1 MAGHWL
7 AYLSTEATV
16 APVAALWNDVVV
28 PAPGVCPG
36 FRTGEACVV
45 CGLCCEGRGK
55 EGRGRRGRGEEG
67 WGGMGGEGKRGEE
80 AERRGGGGRGG
91 REGRGE
97 EGRERKEGNRRGGR
111 VCVVFVCSLATGLLV
126 KPFLFTSS
134 RVHWEVVGVFGR

>member
-36 FRTGEACVV
+36 FGTGEACVV
-45 CGLCCEGRGK
+45 CGLCCEGRGR

-67 WGGMGGEGKRGEE
+67 WGGMGGFEHPLNVISFGEVCKRTFEINCLRSPLNFRVGK
-80 AERRGGGGRGG
+80 
-91 REGRGE
+91 
-97 EGRERKEGNRRGGR
+97 K
-111 VCVVFVCSLATGLLV
+111 S
-126 KPFLFTSS
+126 
-134 RVHWEVVGVFGR
+134 

>member
-36 FRTGEACVV
+36 FGTGEACVV

-55 EGRGRRGRGEEG
+55 EGRGRRGRGGEG
-67 WGGMGGEGKRGEE
+67 WEGKGREGKKGKGGEGV
-80 AERRGGGGRGG
+80 
-91 REGRGE
+91 GE
-97 EGRERKEGNRRGGR
+97 EGEKGGVRRGGR
-111 VCVVFVCSLATGLLV
+111 GKKGIGGEGGGGFVLCSCAALPQASLSSLSCSPRPGYTG
-126 KPFLFTSS
+126 K
-134 RVHWEVVGVFGR
+134 